1 MWRLYFT
8 PTTIDEALTLLDRDA
23 PRARI
28 IAGGTDLLLELERGQ
43 RPGVDT
49 LIDITRIPG
58 LDRITLDDQGW
69 IHIGPRV
76 THNQV
81 LASDLLR
88 DRAFP
93 LVRASWEVGSPAL
106 RNRAT
111 VAGNILTASP
121 ANDTIAPLMA
131 LGARVTL
138 RSAHSQRTVPL
149 AEFYT
154 GVRRTVMQP
163 NEMLVDIAIPALGPR
178 QRGTFR
184 KLGLRKAQ
192 AIAVVNVAVV
202 LTWAED
208 GETVEDAA
216 ITLGAVAPT
225 IVHATEAEAYLR
237 GRRLTPEV
245 IAEAARLAVRSA
257 RPIDDIRGSAAYR
270 RRMVEVYTRR
280 ALQALA
286 QGDVSHEV
294 PARPPLLWGQTPPQ
308 PRPLP
313 VSASHP
319 PDEIVAR
326 INGRVMVFRDAEGK
340 TLLDLLRDHALL
352 TGTKEGC
359 GEGECGACTVHL
371 DGAAVLS
378 CLVPAARAHGADIV
392 TVEGLVQAEHLHPV
406 QEAFVHDHAVQCGY
420 CTPGFVMAAAKLIEE
435 HPHPDRETIAHGLS
449 GNLCRCTGYY
459 KIFDAVAHAA
469 ALARGEDAPH
479 EGQA

>member
-8 PTTIDEALTLLDRDA
+8 PTTVDEAVDLLRRYA
-23 PRARI
+23 PHARI

-43 RPGVDT
+43 RPDVDV
-49 LIDITRIPG
+49 LIDITRIPE
-58 LDRITLDDQGW
+58 LDTITLDDEGW
-69 IHIGPRV
+69 IHLGPGV

-81 LASDLLR
+81 VASRLLR
-88 DRAFP
+88 EKAFP
-93 LVRASWEVGSPAL
+93 LVRASWEVGAPAL

-111 VAGNILTASP
+111 VAGNIITASP
-121 ANDTIAPLMA
+121 ANDTITPLMA
-131 LGARVTL
+131 LGAQVTL
-138 RSAHSQRTVPL
+138 RSAQGVRTVPL
-149 AEFYT
+149 AQFYL
-154 GVRRTVMQP
+154 GVRQTVMRAD
-163 NEMLVDIAIPALGPR
+163 EMLVDIAFPALGPR

-192 AIAVVNVAVV
+192 AIAVVNVAAV
-202 LTWAED
+202 LTWADD
-208 GETVEDAA
+208 GETIADAA

-225 IVHATEAEAYLR
+225 IVHATEAEAFLR
-237 GRRLTPEV
+237 GQRLTPEV

-270 RRMVEVYTRR
+270 RRMVEVFTRR
-280 ALQALA
+280 VLQALA

-294 PARPPLLWGQTPPQ
+294 PAHPPLLWGREEPHPH
-308 PRPLP
+308 PLP

-319 PDEIVAR
+319 PDEIVTR
-326 INGRVMVFRDAEGK
+326 INGRVYVFRDAEGK
-340 TLLDLLRDHALL
+340 TLLQLLRDHALL

-359 GEGECGACTVHL
+359 AEGECGACTVHL

-392 TVEGLVQAEHLHPV
+392 TVEGLVRAEHLHPV
-406 QEAFVHDHAVQCGY
+406 QQTFVDEAAVQCGY

-435 HPHPDRETIAHGLS
+435 HPQPDRETIAYGLS

-459 KIFDAVAHAA
+459 KIFDAVEKAA
-469 ALARGEDAPH
+469 AQYAAQH
-479 EGQA
+479 EEA